1 MDRRYLTV
9 YNVDPARIYPNVVSI
24 AEMKRRASTQLRPGA
39 KRVKR
44 AAPVQRTL
52 VKSKTFTPELKAFDT
67 FDVGVPIIP
76 GTVSAGHVSLLNAPQ
91 LGTDRFNRIGRKIQ
105 IKKIHVRISLHPVTP
120 VPTSVPEDIV
130 FMLVWDRDGNT
141 LPGLTA
147 LLQDTTIGGVVS
159 STVNS
164 HQNLDESKRYRILKK
179 HIVPLRVCGT
189 ATGALPCNGA
199 AFQAENNDLNWEWN
213 IKGDF
218 LTQYNAGN
226 AGTVADIANGG
237 LILCWW
243 TSLGAGL
250 PVSSFDYC
258 NRIRYFD

>member
-1 MDRRYLTV
+1 MFWDKYQ
-9 YNVDPARIYPNVVSI
+9 RI
-24 AEMKRRASTQLRPGA
+24 EMKRRASTQIRPAA

-44 AAPVQRTL
+44 SPAAATTYGQ
-52 VKSKTFTPELKAFDT
+52 SKKFTPELKAFDS
-67 FDVGVPIIP
+67 FDTNVPITT
-76 GTVSAGHVSLLNAPQ
+76 GTASAGHVSLLNAPQ
-91 LGTDRFNRIGRKIQ
+91 LGSDRFNRIGRKIQ

-130 FMLVWDRDGNT
+130 FMLIWDRDGNT
-141 LPGLTA
+141 LPSLTQ
-147 LLQDTTIGGVVS
+147 LLQDVTVGGVVS

-164 HQNLDESKRYRILKK
+164 HQNLDESKRYKILKK
-179 HIVPLRVCGT
+179 HIVPLRICGT

-199 AFQAENNDLNWEWN
+199 AFQAQSNDLNWSWN

-218 LTQYNAGN
+218 ITQYNAGN
-226 AGTVADIANGG
+226 AGNVADISNGG

-250 PVSSFDYC
+250 PVSTFDYN